1 MKFVQGDLF
10 ASGAEA
16 IINPVNCVGVMGKGL
31 ALAFKQRHP
40 ANFRAYKQACDTGE
54 LKPGRLLIVE
64 TGQMQP
70 RLIINFPTKRHWR
83 AKSRL
88 DDVAAGLR
96 TLKSEVQRHRISSLA
111 IPALGAGLG
120 GLDWAEVRAA
130 IELELA
136 GLENVQIM
144 VFEPQ

>member
-1 MKFVQGDLF
+1 MF

-40 ANFRAYKQACDTGE
+40 ANFRSYKQACAAGE
-54 LKPGRLLIVE
+54 LEPGRLLIVE
-64 TGQMQP
+64 TGQVQP

-88 DDVAAGLR
+88 DDVETGLR
-96 TLKSEVQRHRISSLA
+96 TLKSEVQRLSISSLA

-120 GLDWAEVRAA
+120 GLDWADVRAA
-130 IELELA
+130 IERELT
-136 GLENVQIM
+136 GLEDVEIT
-144 VFEPQ
+144 VFEPR